1 MLLLSSS
8 YVIDWRL
15 KIDSSGDWLLEMSVG
30 FQSWSRSSAVSQQV
44 TEATIPAAGA
54 STGGKVDAT
63 CVQIGL
69 RGKRITPWRGGI
81 PGQTDRQPRNHAT
94 ATCVYHNCEIGRF
107 LGALAHQNEIRP
119 HHCVSFCSRK
129 VKYWIAAV
137 LKQKCARMHQILFQ
151 FPFFSGNTQT
161 PAIGGSAPRPLVGE
175 GRGAGR
181 GRERRG
187 KGRGKFASLPLGD
200 RRPCNQHYPKS
211 NL

>member
-1 MLLLSSS
+1 
-8 YVIDWRL
+8 
-15 KIDSSGDWLLEMSVG
+15 
-30 FQSWSRSSAVSQQV
+30 
-44 TEATIPAAGA
+44 
-54 STGGKVDAT
+54 
-63 CVQIGL
+63 
-69 RGKRITPWRGGI
+69 
-81 PGQTDRQPRNHAT
+81 
-94 ATCVYHNCEIGRF
+94 
-107 LGALAHQNEIRP
+107 
-119 HHCVSFCSRK
+119 
-129 VKYWIAAV
+129 VKHWIAAV
-137 LKQKCARMHQILFQ
+137 LKQKCARMYQILFQ